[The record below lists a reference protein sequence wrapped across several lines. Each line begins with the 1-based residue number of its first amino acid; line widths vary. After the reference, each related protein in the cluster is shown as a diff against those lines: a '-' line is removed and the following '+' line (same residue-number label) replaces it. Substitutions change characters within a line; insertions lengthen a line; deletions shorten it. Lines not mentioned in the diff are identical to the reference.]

1 MTVERRAKNRAYVAL
16 AVVMALA
23 VLQGCRRDLDM
34 DISAG
39 PTTPFLLD
47 IPAWV
52 TADGHL
58 PYLPPDD
65 PFTVE
70 GVELGRMLF
79 YEKALSNDYSL
90 SCGSCHLQ
98 ANAFTDPRP
107 FSVGTDGSMGNR
119 NAMAIMNMA
128 WDNAFFWD
136 GRSTSLEGQAL
147 LPVVDH
153 AEMRNTWP
161 VVVQRLQSD
170 ERYPKRFLQVYG
182 TATID
187 SMLVVRAIA
196 QFERTLLSFSSRYDR
211 FEYGGDSLALTP
223 QEIRGKD
230 LFFREAHCGDCHMG
244 PMLSDHSLR
253 NNGLDLVHT
262 DLGLG
267 AVTGNAAHNGR
278 FKTPTLRNIAVT
290 APYMH
295 DSRFATLEEVVDF
308 YADDVQLDSP
318 FLDNHMFPWMS
329 GQVVL
334 SEQDRSDLVA
344 FMRSLTDHTFLTD
357 PAFSDPDR

>member
-1 MTVERRAKNRAYVAL
+1 MERDSKTRNSVVLAMVMGVAL
-16 AVVMALA
+16 LH
-23 VLQGCRRDLDM
+23 GCRRDVDM
-34 DISAG
+34 VPAPG
-39 PTTPFLLD
+39 YATPFQLQ
-47 IPAWV
+47 IPEWV

-58 PYLPPDD
+58 PYLPDEPM
-65 PFTVE
+65 TVE

-107 FSVGTDGSMGNR
+107 FSVGTDGSVGTR
-119 NAMAIMNMA
+119 NAMAIVNMA

-161 VVVQRLQSD
+161 VVVQRLEAD
-170 ERYPKRFLQVYG
+170 DRYPARFAQVFG
-182 TATID
+182 TSTID

-196 QFERTLLSFSSRYDR
+196 QFERTLLSFSSRFDR

-223 QEIRGKD
+223 QEIRGKE

-267 AVTGNAAHNGR
+267 GVTGNAAHNGR

-344 FMRSLTDHTFLTD
+344 FMRSLTDHAFLTD
-357 PAFSDPDR
+357 PAFADPHR

>member
-1 MTVERRAKNRAYVAL
+1 MEYSARLSTTAVVAMFL
-16 AVVMALA
+16 AVVL
-23 VLQGCRRDLDM
+23 LHSCRRDEDM
-34 DISAG
+34 VPSAQ
-39 PTTPFLLD
+39 PTTPYELQ

-52 TADGHL
+52 TADGHS

-65 PFTVE
+65 PLTVE

-107 FSVGTDGSMGNR
+107 FSVGTDGSVGSR

-136 GRSTSLEGQAL
+136 GRSTSLERQAL

-153 AEMRNTWP
+153 VEMRNTWP

-170 ERYPKRFLQVYG
+170 DRYPERFRQVFG
-182 TATID
+182 TSTID

-196 QFERTLLSFSSRYDR
+196 QFERTLLSFSSRFDR

-223 QEIRGKD
+223 QEIRGKE
-230 LFFREAHCGDCHMG
+230 LFFRGAHCVDCHMG

-262 DLGLG
+262 DPGMG
-267 AVTGNAAHNGR
+267 AITGNAAHVGR

-308 YADDVQLDSP
+308 YADGVQLDSP

-334 SEQDRSDLVA
+334 SAQDRSDLVA
-344 FMRSLTDHTFLTD
+344 FMRSLTDHAFLTN
-357 PAFSDPDR
+357 PAFADPH

>member
-1 MTVERRAKNRAYVAL
+1 MERSTRSHTVVAL
-16 AVVMALA
+16 TT
-23 VLQGCRRDLDM
+23 VLVIMVFHSCRRDV
-34 DISAG
+34 DIAPSPQA
-39 PTTPFLLD
+39 TTPYDLR
-47 IPAWV
+47 IPEWV
-52 TADGHL
+52 TAGGHV
-58 PYLPPDD
+58 PYLPPDN
-65 PFTVE
+65 PLTVE
-70 GVELGRMLF
+70 SVELGRMLF
-79 YEKALSNDYSL
+79 YEKALSNNFTL

-107 FSVGTDGSMGNR
+107 FSVGTDGSVGTR
-119 NAMAIMNMA
+119 NAMAIVNMA

-136 GRSTSLEGQAL
+136 GRSTSLERQAL

-161 VVVQRLQSD
+161 VVVQRLQTD
-170 ERYPKRFLQVYG
+170 ERYPKRFLQVFG
-182 TATID
+182 TSTID

-196 QFERTLLSFSSRYDR
+196 QFERTLLSFSSRFDR

-223 QEIRGKD
+223 QEIRGKE
-230 LFFREAHCGDCHMG
+230 LFFRGAHCADCHMG

-253 NNGLDLVHT
+253 NNGLDLVHS

-267 AVTGNAAHNGR
+267 GVTGIASQNGR

-318 FLDNHMFPWMS
+318 FLDNHMFPWMA
-329 GQVVL
+329 GQVSL
-334 SEQDRSDLVA
+334 SEQDRRDLVA
-344 FMRSLTDHTFLTD
+344 FLRSLTDHSFLTN
-357 PAFSDPDR
+357 PAFADPR